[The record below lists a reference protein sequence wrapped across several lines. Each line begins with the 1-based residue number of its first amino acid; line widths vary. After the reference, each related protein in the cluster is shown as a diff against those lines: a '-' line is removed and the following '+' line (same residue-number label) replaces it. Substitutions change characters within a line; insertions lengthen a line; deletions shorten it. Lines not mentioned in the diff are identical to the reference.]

1 MTAHLEILHTVGH
14 DAPFAGIN
22 LSLES
27 IDFGVGFNDSLE
39 QDIILGHISLC

>member
-22 LSLES
+22 LGLES
-27 IDFGVGFNDSLE
+27 IDFGVGFDDSLE